1 MNEVPENTATEL
13 PPIFTV
19 GYGTRSVDELAAV
32 LHAYA
37 IEFLIDVRS
46 APYSRYKPE
55 FSKDALEAQIKE
67 RGLRYLFMGD
77 SLGGRPDDPTC
88 YVDGRVD
95 YARVQDR
102 PFYQAGIARLKTA
115 FAQGRRIALMCSE
128 SKPEECH
135 RTKLIGATLTALG
148 IPVAHIDEHDA
159 LLTQAEVVERLE
171 GAQLTLFDE
180 PTLRSS
186 KRIKGVGDG

>member
-1 MNEVPENTATEL
+1 MNEIPENTATEP

-32 LHAYA
+32 LHTYNV
-37 IEFLIDVRS
+37 EFLIDVRS

-55 FSKDALEAQIKE
+55 FSKEALEAQIKE

-102 PFYQAGIARLKTA
+102 PFYQAGIGRLKTA
-115 FAQGRRIALMCSE
+115 FAQGRRLALMCSE
-128 SKPEECH
+128 GKPQDCH

-148 IPVAHIDEHDA
+148 IPVAHIDENDA
-159 LLTQAEVVERLE
+159 LLTQAEVIERLE

-186 KRIKGVGDG
+186 KRIKGVSDG

>member
-1 MNEVPENTATEL
+1 MKEIPENTATE
-13 PPIFTV
+13 PPSIFTV
-19 GYGTRSVDELAAV
+19 GYGTRSMDELAAV
-32 LHAYA
+32 LHTYN

-55 FSKDALEAQIKE
+55 FSKEALEAQIKE

-102 PFYQAGIARLKTA
+102 HFYQAGIARLKTA
-115 FAQGRRIALMCSE
+115 IAQGRRLALMCSE
-128 SKPEECH
+128 GKPQDCH

-148 IPVAHIDEHDA
+148 IPVAHIDENDA
-159 LLTQAEVVERLE
+159 LLTQAEVIERLE

-186 KRIKGVGDG
+186 KRIKGVSDG

>member
-1 MNEVPENTATEL
+1 MNENPENTATEP

-32 LHAYA
+32 LHTYA

-55 FSKDALEAQIKE
+55 FSKEALEAGIKE

-115 FAQGRRIALMCSE
+115 FAQGRRLALMCSE
-128 SKPEECH
+128 GKPQDCH

-148 IPVAHIDEHDA
+148 IPVAHIDENDA
-159 LLTQAEVVERLE
+159 LLTQAQVIERLE

-186 KRIKGVGDG
+186 KRIKGVNDG